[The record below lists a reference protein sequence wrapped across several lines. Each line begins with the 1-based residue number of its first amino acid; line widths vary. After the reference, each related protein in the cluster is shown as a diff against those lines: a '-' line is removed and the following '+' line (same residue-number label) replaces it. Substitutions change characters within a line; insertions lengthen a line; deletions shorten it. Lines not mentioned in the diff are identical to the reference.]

1 MLPRPVKTECR
12 TENDVRKRTKMI
24 CCLMLPGLPAFLP
37 PSVDVG
43 AASAYVDK
51 VLISTLM

>member
-1 MLPRPVKTECR
+1 
-12 TENDVRKRTKMI
+12 MI